1 MKAVT
6 PATPEELARLRGLV
20 QAAWTRLQRSD
31 LDTDE
36 SSAAQ
41 EEYEQARDDLQ
52 DAGNIVVIA
61 DDGITLGFEE
71 AEPEAEEYDPDRMIE
86 PIDGSCDP
94 RPLRE
99 LRKIVDLDGFL
110 ARSA

>member
-1 MKAVT
+1 MKAVP

-36 SSAAQ
+36 QSSAAQ

-52 DAGNIVVIA
+52 DAGILVA
-61 DDGITLGFEE
+61 
-71 AEPEAEEYDPDRMIE
+71 
-86 PIDGSCDP
+86 
-94 RPLRE
+94 
-99 LRKIVDLDGFL
+99 
-110 ARSA
+110 

>member
-1 MKAVT
+1 MKVVP

-31 LDTDE
+31 LDTPAE

-52 DAGNIVVIA
+52 DAGILVA
-61 DDGITLGFEE
+61 
-71 AEPEAEEYDPDRMIE
+71 
-86 PIDGSCDP
+86 
-94 RPLRE
+94 
-99 LRKIVDLDGFL
+99 
-110 ARSA
+110 